1 MSRAK
6 ATTLLCTLA
15 LLGCESAPSKFGPG
29 LHLQLRVASAQLVR
43 GGLGAD
49 QGGPVV
55 SQVLRP
61 QPAVNRGE
69 ATVMLNGRLGPGGV
83 ALHIQAVG
91 DPDHW
96 ILPAKGFDF
105 VVTDELQFSARLE
118 FSHAIQGDEL
128 RVRLQA
134 ADADGRLGPV
144 TETSFVISPDVPA
157 ARLLISLG
165 WDAPADVDL
174 YVVDPGGVV
183 IGSKNVN
190 SYEPP
195 PGQVPP
201 PDAWMN
207 GGWIDYDSN
216 QHCQLDLRNRENVM
230 WLNADPPPGTYRVY
244 AHLFSPCGQPVVNMI
259 AVAQRD
265 GEVVGRA
272 GATQYEID
280 SRIHPVEGE
289 TPGLLLLEL
298 EVP

>member
-1 MSRAK
+1 LNPSLPA
-6 ATTLLCTLA
+6 A
-15 LLGCESAPSKFGPG
+15 LIALSVAACETAPSKFGPG
-29 LHLQLRVASAQLVR
+29 LHLQLRVADAQLVR

-49 QGGPVV
+49 QGGPGV

-61 QPAVNRGE
+61 QPEASRGD

-91 DPDHW
+91 DDDHW

-105 VVTDELQFSARLE
+105 VVMDELRFSARLE
-118 FSHAIQGDEL
+118 LSHAIQADEL

-134 ADADGRLGPV
+134 ADADGRLGPI
-144 TETSFVISPDVPA
+144 TETSFAIAPDVPP

-174 YVVDPGGVV
+174 YVADPNGVV

-201 PDAWMN
+201 SDAWMS

-216 QHCQLDLRNRENVM
+216 QHCELDLLNRENVM
-230 WLNADPPPGTYRVY
+230 WLNAEPPPGRYRVY
-244 AHLFSPCGQPVVNMI
+244 AHLFSPCGQPLVNMI
-259 AVAQRD
+259 TVVQRN
-265 GEVVGRA
+265 GELLGRA

-280 SRIHPVEGE
+280 SRAHPVEGE
-289 TPGLLLLEL
+289 TPGLLLLEI
-298 EVP
+298 EVQ